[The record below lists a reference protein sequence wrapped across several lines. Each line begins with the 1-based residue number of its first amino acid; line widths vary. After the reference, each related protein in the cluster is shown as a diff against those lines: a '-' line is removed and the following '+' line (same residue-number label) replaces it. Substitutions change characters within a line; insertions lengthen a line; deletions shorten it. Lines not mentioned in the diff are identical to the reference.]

1 MKKYNAIDVLFVLL
15 PDTLILDWAG
25 PAEAFRIA
33 NQSLSRQSKPPAF
46 HIRFVGTQSSATGS
60 VGARISNI
68 EALPIALSEPTWVV
82 LLGSPDDAFNKYAKH
97 HWEIMHW
104 LHSISKQLCD
114 QNSPNRLITICAGAL
129 LAAKAG
135 LLANCSVTSHHTELE
150 NLKGIEPLC
159 NVVSNRVFVVDAK
172 RNIYS
177 SAGITTGID
186 LAVHLIDDVCGPVI
200 AARVAQTM
208 VMPLRRTLNDPALS
222 PFLQGR
228 AHMHAGIHRLQDA
241 ITSDL
246 SANWTLPKMA
256 SLANTSSR
264 NLARVQHIS
273 DHRSQVIK

>member
-1 MKKYNAIDVLFVLL
+1 
-15 PDTLILDWAG
+15 
-25 PAEAFRIA
+25 
-33 NQSLSRQSKPPAF
+33 
-46 HIRFVGTQSSATGS
+46 
-60 VGARISNI
+60 
-68 EALPIALSEPTWVV
+68 
-82 LLGSPDDAFNKYAKH
+82 
-97 HWEIMHW
+97 MHW

-208 VMPLRRTLNDPALS
+208 VMPLRRGLNDPALS

-256 SLANTSSR
+256 SLANTSTR
-264 NLARVQHIS
+264 NLARLFDSYVGSTPLSYLRRIRLANAQLALQAGHSVTKAAALSGFNS
-273 DHRSQVIK
+273 DTQLRRAWHDFGLSGVPSGTDL